1 MKFRLLYSLLLM
13 MGIAFSSNAQLQ
25 RDPNTPEPTTRI
37 LFLLDGSG
45 SMLAPWESKLRI
57 QVAKQ
62 VLSELI
68 DSLTTVDN
76 VEMGLRVYGHQYN
89 KKHQNCTDTK
99 LEVAFAANN
108 QQQLKTK
115 LEDVRPQGVTPIAYS
130 LLQATKDFT
139 KQKNTRNIIIIITDG
154 LESCDG
160 DPCAI
165 SLQLQAKHIFLRP
178 FVVGIDMPLKYESQF
193 DCLGKFHNAKTSS
206 QLKGFLSNII
216 KQSMMDSWIR
226 VDLLDSKGK
235 ATETNVNMSFLN
247 HVTGVTEYDY
257 VHQIKADG
265 IADKV
270 KIDPVPSYDL
280 VIHTIPKVIKKKVQI
295 EETFTVIK
303 VKTPQGSVKIT
314 QGAMSEYKNLKT
326 IIRQKGKQE
335 TIHIL
340 DENKTEKLL
349 VGSYDIEILSLPRIK
364 KTIKVSQDELTRI
377 DIKSPGKISILDNPP
392 GFGTIYV
399 LGDSSREELIY
410 TLDEDSPR
418 TSLAIQPGKY
428 KIVFRAKTAKG
439 SIHTTVTEFKIYS
452 GKTTTVKLIK

>member
-1 MKFRLLYSLLLM
+1 

-62 VLSELI
+62 VLSELV
-68 DSLTTVDN
+68 DSLATVKN
-76 VEMGLRVYGHQYN
+76 VEMALRVYGHQYN
-89 KKHQNCTDTK
+89 KKYQNCTDTK
-99 LEVAFAANN
+99 LEVAFASNN
-108 QQQLKTK
+108 NQQLKTK

-139 KQKNTRNIIIIITDG
+139 KQQNTRNVIIIITDG

-178 FVVGIDMPLKYESQF
+178 FVVGIDMPLKYENQF
-193 DCLGKFHNAKTSS
+193 DCLGKFHNAKSS
-206 QLKGFLSNII
+206 QQLKGFLSKII
-216 KQSMMDSWIR
+216 KQSMMDSWVR
-226 VDLLDSKGK
+226 VDLLDTKGK

-247 HVTGVTEYDY
+247 HATGVTEYDY
-257 VHQIKADG
+257 VHQITPDG
-265 IADKV
+265 KPDKV
-270 KIDPVPSYDL
+270 QIDPVPSYDL
-280 VIHTIPKVIKKKVQI
+280 VVHTIPKVIKKNIQI
-295 EETFTVIK
+295 EDAFTVIK
-303 VKTPQGSVKIT
+303 VKSPQGSVKMT

-326 IIRQKGKQE
+326 IIRKKGKQS
-335 TIHIL
+335 TIHVL

-364 KTIKVSQDELTRI
+364 RTIQVKQNKLTKI

-392 GFGTIYV
+392 GYGTLYT
-399 LGDSSREELIY
+399 LHDNGRSELIY
-410 TLDEDSPR
+410 TLNEHSPR
-418 TSLAIQPGKY
+418 TSLAIQPGNY
-428 KIVFRAKTAKG
+428 KIVFRSKTAKG
-439 SIHTTVTEFKIYS
+439 SIHTTVTEFTIYS
-452 GKTTTVKLIK
+452 GKTTTVKLVK